1 MSGEAG
7 QKGGFPEPPRDLSRA
22 MEDVYDAVRHVAPTQ
37 SPVLICGEPGA
48 RKLELARLVHTL
60 SPRADGPFVTVSRPE
75 LTELFVEGVLFT
87 FEGTASDSP
96 GLFRKGSLV
105 AANKGTLFLDEVL
118 DLPLGVQ
125 ARLEQFLESCERGA
139 PSPGPLDVRLV
150 AATTVPLREVGA
162 HPRLYPRL
170 IQRLQS
176 FFIDVPPLRECKA
189 DILRL
194 AQKHLVHS
202 ARSHGKPARRLSPS
216 ATAALLSYP
225 WPHNEVELE
234 SYIERAV
241 LLCEGDTVGI
251 HHLPPALQ
259 NVPRDGAHEEDTLQ
273 ATLDAIEKA
282 LIVEALKATRGNQ
295 AKAAETLGTT
305 ERLMGLRVRKH
316 GIDPRH
322 FRTNS

>member
-1 MSGEAG
+1 MSGEAEQRG
-7 QKGGFPEPPRDLSRA
+7 DFSEPTRDLSRA
-22 MEDVYDAVRHVAPTQ
+22 MEDIYDAIRRVAPTRC
-37 SPVLICGEPGA
+37 PVLICGELGT
-48 RKLELARLVHTL
+48 RKLEFARMVHSF
-60 SPRADGPFVTVSRPE
+60 SPRADGPFVIVSRPE
-75 LTELFVEGVLFT
+75 LTEFFVEGVLFG
-87 FEGTASDSP
+87 FEGAVSDGP
-96 GLFRKGSLV
+96 GQFRKGSLF
-105 AANKGTLFLDEVL
+105 AANMGTLFLDELL

-125 ARLEQFLESCERGA
+125 ARLEQFLESCERDA
-139 PSPGPLDVRLV
+139 PSPESLDVRLV

-170 IQRLQS
+170 IQRLQA

-194 AQKHLVHS
+194 AQKHLVH
-202 ARSHGKPARRLSPS
+202 AAITHGKPARRLSPS

-241 LLCEGDTVGI
+241 LLCEGETVGI

-259 NVPRDGAHEEDTLQ
+259 SAPRDGAQEEDTLQ

-282 LIVEALKATRGNQ
+282 LIIEALKSTRGNQ